1 MRQIICAAG
10 LAFLLA
16 GCAVT
21 PPPVT
26 NVSSGVRLAL
36 SDDLQCRILGDLGL
50 ALAADNYDPT
60 VLGEGE
66 AKIDCTTAFQAAG
79 LPMTGNPE
87 RSIRFNAPQFTDD
100 DQATVKV
107 DFLCLRLC
115 GHGEEIHLHRDGSTW
130 KIADRKPTWIS

>member
-10 LAFLLA
+10 LAFLLT

-21 PPPVT
+21 PAPVAD
-26 NVSSGVRLAL
+26 VSGGARLAL
-36 SDDLQCRILGDLGL
+36 SDDLQCRILGDLGQ
-50 ALAADNYDPT
+50 ALAGDNYDPA
-60 VLGEGE
+60 VLGEAA
-66 AKIDCTTAFQAAG
+66 AKIDCATAFQAAG
-79 LPMTGNPE
+79 LPMTDNPE

-100 DQATVKV
+100 DEATVKV
-107 DFLCLRLC
+107 DFFCLRLC